1 MGKDAVTGAT
11 FVLCNWHFI
20 MIFYGYERKAFP
32 FLKEL
37 RFQIKWDIDL
47 HMPGQVRDTLKDYL

>member
-1 MGKDAVTGAT
+1 MVIDRGISMAE
-11 FVLCNWHFI
+11 
-20 MIFYGYERKAFP
+20 FYTWGQASVMEPRSMAEAFP

-47 HMPGQVRDTLKDYL
+47 HMPGR

>member
-11 FVLCNWHFI
+11 FVLCNGIFI
-20 MIFYGYERKAFP
+20 MIFYGLLRGKAFP

-47 HMPGQVRDTLKDYL
+47 HMPGR